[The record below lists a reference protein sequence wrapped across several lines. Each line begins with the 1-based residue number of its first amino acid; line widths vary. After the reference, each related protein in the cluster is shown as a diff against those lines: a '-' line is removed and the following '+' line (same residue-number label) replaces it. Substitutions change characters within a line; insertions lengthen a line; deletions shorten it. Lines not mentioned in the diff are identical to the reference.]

1 MKITKK
7 DYNAKLNTAEKL
19 LNNGEYDKALD
30 IFKHLALAGDS
41 SKIQQFI
48 GQIYLLLGRIDEAL
62 KNFKNQARLDPESKE
77 AYFFIGNC
85 CFMLKK
91 YIEAIKAFEK
101 SIDIYPDNP
110 YAFDNMANAWE
121 ELKMYNNSLD
131 ARKKASELKPEDA
144 YIKCNM
150 ANTLSKLEL
159 NEEAMQVYKEAAS
172 LNPKFP
178 EVFYHMGNC
187 LCSMED
193 YKQAIQSYSMAIE
206 LDPFFIDALNNL
218 GNAYFDIGNHEQSL
232 LYYTRA
238 KEIDSQNAEVLNN
251 LGDLYSV
258 LGDSDNALDCYNNI
272 LDNYN
277 DELVENLLKCKKER
291 CPIHPSGYVLNR
303 QKHYRKFIGEF
314 SRVLHT
320 IAEDKKP
327 FIDIYEIPPQKGRY
341 FWTYITG
348 GMSDISQNTNV
359 DTGVKS
365 TAHTEL
371 VIYTNEKSV
380 WARKVLYN
388 LAYFPFLNNTYIHYS
403 STAEFDFSLIEGS
416 EMKNA
421 IILDSQA
428 EEKGFFDF
436 ELEGKK
442 VNFLRVQPISDSELR
457 YKNANG
463 LSAFL
468 NLLTEKQVDFVVD
481 IMRKPVI

>member
-7 DYNAKLNTAEKL
+7 EYTAKFNSAQKL
-19 LNNGEYDKALD
+19 QNSGEYDKALD
-30 IFKHLALAGDS
+30 ILKQLALTGDS
-41 SKIQQFI
+41 SEIQQII
-48 GQIYLLLGRIDEAL
+48 GKIYLILGRIDEAL
-62 KNFKNQARLDPESKE
+62 KSFRNQARLNPDSKE
-77 AYFFIGNC
+77 AYFYIGNC
-85 CFMLKK
+85 YFMLKK
-91 YIEAIKAFEK
+91 YNEAIKAFEK
-101 SIDIYPDNP
+101 SIEIHHDNP

-121 ELKMYNNSLD
+121 ELKMFNNSLD

-159 NEEAMQVYKEAAS
+159 YDEALQVYKESAA

-178 EVFYHMGNC
+178 EVYYYMGNC
-187 LCSMED
+187 LCSMEN
-193 YKQAIQSYSMAIE
+193 YKQAIQSYTMAID
-206 LDPFFIDALNNL
+206 LDPFFVDALNNL
-218 GNAYFDIGNHEQSL
+218 GNAYFDIGNQEKAL
-232 LYYTRA
+232 IYYSRA

-258 LGDSDNALDCYNNI
+258 LGDKDKALDCYNNI
-272 LDNYN
+272 LENYN
-277 DELVENLLKCKKER
+277 DELVENLIKGKKER
-291 CPIHPSGYVLNR
+291 CPVHPADYVINR
-303 QKHYRKFIGEF
+303 QKHYRKYIGEF

-359 DTGVKS
+359 DTGAKS
-365 TAHTEL
+365 TTHTEL
-371 VIYTNEKSV
+371 IIYTNEKSL

-388 LAYFPFLNNTYIHYS
+388 LAYFPFLNNTYLHYS
-403 STAEFDFSLIEGS
+403 STAEFDFSFIEDS

-421 IILDSQA
+421 IILDTQV
-428 EEKGFFDF
+428 EEKGFLNF
-436 ELEGKK
+436 ELNGKRI
-442 VNFLRVQPISDSELR
+442 NFLRIQPISDSELKF
-457 YKNANG
+457 KNDKG

-468 NLLTEKQVDFVVD
+468 NLLSEKQVDFVAN

>member
-7 DYNAKLNTAEKL
+7 DYNAKFNTAQKL
-19 LNNGEYDKALD
+19 LNSGEYDKALD
-30 IFKHLALAGDS
+30 IFKQLALAGDS
-41 SKIQQFI
+41 SEIQQFI
-48 GQIYLLLGRIDEAL
+48 GHIFLQLGRIDEAL
-62 KNFKNQARLDPESKE
+62 KSFKNQARLQPESKE
-77 AYFFIGNC
+77 AYFYIGNC

-91 YIEAIKAFEK
+91 YNEAIKAFEK
-101 SIDIYPDNP
+101 SIEIDPNNP

-121 ELKMYNNSLD
+121 ELKMFNNSLD
-131 ARKKASELKPEDA
+131 ARKKASELKPGDA

-159 NEEAMQVYKEAAS
+159 YEEAMQIYKESAA
-172 LNPKFP
+172 LNPEFP
-178 EVFYHMGNC
+178 EVYYYMGNC
-187 LCSMED
+187 LCLIEN
-193 YKQAIQSYSMAIE
+193 YKQAIQSYSMAID

-218 GNAYFDIGNHEQSL
+218 GNAYFDIGNQDQAL
-232 LYYTRA
+232 IYYSKA
-238 KEIDSQNAEVLNN
+238 KEIDSQSAEVLNN

-258 LGDSDNALDCYNNI
+258 LGDKDNSLDCYNNI
-272 LDNYN
+272 LENYN
-277 DELVENLLKCKKER
+277 DELVENLIKGKKER
-291 CPIHPSGYVLNR
+291 CPVHPASYVISR
-303 QKHYRKFIGEF
+303 QKHYRKYIGEF

-348 GMSDISQNTNV
+348 GMSDVSQNTNV
-359 DTGVKS
+359 DSGAKAS
-365 TAHTEL
+365 THTEL
-371 VIYTNEKSV
+371 VLYTNEKSV

-403 STAEFDFSLIEGS
+403 STAEFDFSFIEGS

-421 IILDSQA
+421 IILDTQA
-428 EEKGFFDF
+428 EERGFLDF

-457 YKNANG
+457 YKNASG

-468 NLLTEKQVDFVVD
+468 NLLSEKQVDFVVD